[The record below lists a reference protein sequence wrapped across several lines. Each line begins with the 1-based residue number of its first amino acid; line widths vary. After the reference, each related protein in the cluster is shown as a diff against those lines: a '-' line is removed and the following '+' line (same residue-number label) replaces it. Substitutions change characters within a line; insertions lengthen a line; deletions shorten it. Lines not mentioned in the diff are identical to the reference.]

1 MPPHPNAQS
10 ASAPPHPAADRS
22 IHPPSTRR
30 IILLGCTGSVGTQT
44 AETID
49 HLNTLAARGEYP
61 TWFEV
66 VGLAA
71 GSNAAGLAEMAARY
85 PGARLALANGNG
97 CANDAKLPASTLR
110 GADAALELVRSTPS
124 DLVLAAMVGAAGLPA
139 TLEAVSRGIDVAL
152 ANKETLVAA
161 GELVVPAALKSGARL
176 LPVDSEH
183 SALWQC
189 LQGRHGATPPQ
200 TRSHE
205 GKEGNG
211 EMDGACC
218 PPFAAPP
225 ACVSRLVLTASGG
238 PFRTWPREKIAAA
251 TPAEALKH
259 PTWTMG
265 RKVTID
271 CASLTNK
278 GLEVLEAH
286 WLYAMP
292 AERLGVLVHPQ
303 SIVHSL
309 VEYADGSVIA
319 QLGSPDM
326 RVPIQYALTF
336 PQRPEGVARKL
347 DWRALSKLDFEEP
360 DLERFPALGLA
371 FDVIRAGG
379 TAGAVFNAA
388 NEAAVEA
395 FLASADSAPGGS
407 GGSSGSAVPAVPFG
421 LIPELTA
428 RALRE
433 VGTSPIRSLDDVLAA
448 DREARAF
455 VQRELAAVNT

>member
-1 MPPHPNAQS
+1 MSAQAHS
-10 ASAPPHPAADRS
+10 VN
-22 IHPPSTRR
+22 TFRR
-30 IILLGCTGSVGTQT
+30 VILLGCTGSIGTQT

-49 HLNTLAARGEYP
+49 HLNALHARGAYA
-61 TWFEV
+61 TRFEV

-97 CANDAKLPASTLR
+97 CANDAGLPAGTLR
-110 GADAALELVRSTPS
+110 GADAALELIRSTPC

-139 TLEAVSRGIDVAL
+139 TLEAVTRGIDVAL

-189 LQGRHGATPPQ
+189 LQGRHGEESHGATPPRP
-200 TRSHE
+200 RSHE
-205 GKEGNG
+205 GKGRHG
-211 EMDGACC
+211 GQGSHDDLAGACC

-225 ACVSRLVLTASGG
+225 ASVSRIVLTASGG
-238 PFRTWPREKIAAA
+238 PFRTWPREKILTA

-271 CASLTNK
+271 SASLTNK
-278 GLEVLEAH
+278 ALEVLEAH

-292 AERLGVLVHPQ
+292 AERIGVLVHPQ
-303 SIVHSL
+303 SIVHSF

-326 RVPIQYALTF
+326 RAPIQYALTF
-336 PQRPEGVARKL
+336 PHRPDGVARKL
-347 DWRALSKLDFEEP
+347 DWRALSRLDFEEP

-371 FDVIRAGG
+371 YDVIRTGG

-395 FLASADSAPGGS
+395 FLAQVDGGAGTTS
-407 GGSSGSAVPAVPFG
+407 GVPFG
-421 LIPELTA
+421 VIPELTA

-433 VGTSPIRSLDDVLAA
+433 IGTSPVRDLADVLEA

-455 VQRELAAVNT
+455 VRAALAQRTVSVR